1 MIASCA
7 TVGSRGG
14 CCSGEEGVTVL
25 NGSICW
31 IRESWANY
39 CVREKDIIYTM
50 LKSCVT
56 ISHSQVGAVPLHPP
70 LVRQLLVVMVTLVVP
85 TILYPVTQV

>member
-1 MIASCA
+1 MN
-7 TVGSRGG
+7 V
-14 CCSGEEGVTVL
+14 
-25 NGSICW
+25 SICW

-56 ISHSQVGAVPLHPP
+56 ISPSQVGSLPLHPP
-70 LVRQLLVVMVTLVVP
+70 LVRQLLVVMVALAVP
-85 TILYPVTQV
+85 TILYPGLQV